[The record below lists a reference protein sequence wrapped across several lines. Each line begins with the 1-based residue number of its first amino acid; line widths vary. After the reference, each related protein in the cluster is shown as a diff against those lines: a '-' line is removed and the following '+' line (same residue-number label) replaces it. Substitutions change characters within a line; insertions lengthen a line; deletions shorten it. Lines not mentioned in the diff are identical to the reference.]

1 MSRTEIARTPSLSTW
16 ERKSLADLGLFVGIA
31 FMRRRSIILV
41 LVLSLLAPGC
51 SLLRPSSSDVPLHL
65 VIDAGSSG
73 TRLCLFG
80 IKYLEGQC
88 SAVDLRPPYD
98 RCSQFAETQGLA
110 DMGDEKAKQAVES
123 ALSQID
129 GDTRNEIRAAA
140 LLGTG
145 GFRKLPKERREA
157 ILDRIRAA
165 FDAHSLPVRLE
176 VITGEQ
182 EGTLAW
188 KTVSQ
193 NFSSLD
199 HIILETGG
207 ATVQLAYGTVD
218 AIKSASSP
226 VGISEAFITLR
237 EEGNFSYCYHQKTAG
252 RRDVDYD
259 NCRRYVRARLFD
271 GSAIQQLAR
280 GIDPERK
287 QQAIYAIGGSW
298 RATFSVLG
306 SNELSLSDIIEQGR
320 KLCKIDPDKL
330 PDHGIAKRFAPRACF
345 QYAYQAGLLE
355 ATGFQKIRNGFES
368 WPKGAA
374 ISKEYFPDCEQ
385 RPGK

>member
-1 MSRTEIARTPSLSTW
+1 
-16 ERKSLADLGLFVGIA
+16 
-31 FMRRRSIILV
+31 MRRRSIILV

-110 DMGDEKAKQAVES
+110 DMGDEKARQAVEN

-129 GDTRNEIRAAA
+129 GDTRNEIRAAV

-145 GFRKLPKERREA
+145 GFRKLPKERQDA

-165 FDAHSLPVRLE
+165 FDAHSLPVRLV

-193 NFSSLD
+193 NFSSRD

-226 VGISEAFITLR
+226 VGLNEAFVTLR
-237 EEGNFSYCYHQKTAG
+237 EEGNFSYCYHQKAAG
-252 RRDVDYD
+252 RRYVDYD
-259 NCRRYVRARLFD
+259 NCRRYVKARLFD

-280 GIDPERK
+280 GIDPKRK
-287 QQAIYAIGGSW
+287 QQAIYAIGSSW

-306 SNELSLSDIIEQGR
+306 SNELSLSDIMEQGR
-320 KLCKIDPDKL
+320 KLCKIDPDNL
-330 PDHGIAKRFAPRACF
+330 PDHGIAKKFAPRACF

-385 RPGK
+385 RPAK